1 MDTIGNT
8 IKNDNLSNLLVFNSN
23 YPAVKLNA
31 INEKQVFINELLD
44 INILEQYP
52 CKYRTFGKE
61 LLYKVQKTEAP
72 IVFSTL
78 EGNSTFK

>member
-1 MDTIGNT
+1 
-8 IKNDNLSNLLVFNSN
+8 LVIQLKMITSQIYLFLIQIT
-23 YPAVKLNA
+23 AVKLNA